1 MAKKKFLSILLALSL
16 LVSTTACSSGGSSSS
31 SEGANGSAAGESST
45 IAPETVNLGKYD
57 DPVTVSTFFRIA
69 SVIMDDFDESEL
81 EDMYIY
87 QQLHEQTNIYID
99 YKWYAADTADDADQ
113 KTSMAIASGDIPDYM
128 VVNRA
133 QLALLAQ
140 TDLIVKDLQSLWDTY
155 ASDKLKQ
162 WTMAEGGDAWESMR
176 YNGGIIGIPVCDGI
190 ANQGEMMW
198 IRKDWLDNLGLEI
211 PTTMDD
217 LYDVMLAFKNNDP
230 DGNGQ
235 DDTIGMTLHNDFLNG
250 PGMGDA
256 IGVFNGFGAYPKA
269 WVEDSDGV
277 LQYGSTMDTAKDALQ
292 WLNNAYN
299 DGLIVQDFSAMDS
312 TKASEATISGRSGIQ
327 YGANWNAMAPLQSAI
342 DNNPDA
348 EWIAVPMPDADG
360 NVTPQ
365 ANLNIRKIYVI
376 SSKCEHPEA
385 VIKLLNFYVD
395 CFTADQEERE
405 KYYIDDGS
413 GNMSFPLHWV
423 SAFMS
428 SNAMTNLNAYW
439 NVCAAL
445 DSGDTS
451 TLTGEEMGYYNN
463 CIAYLDGD
471 MSQWGGYMTFGPDH
485 SGYSVICDDYYEN
498 DNYMIDAFYGADT
511 PTMQTKLSAV
521 EDKIMEYFT
530 QVIMG
535 VKTLDDWDSFM
546 TEVNNLGLT
555 QITQEVNEWYQGQG
569 GSAPGAKSA
578 D

>member
-1 MAKKKFLSILLALSL
+1 MAKKFLSVLLALAL
-16 LVSTTACSSGGSSSS
+16 LVSTAACGGSGGSSS
-31 SEGANGSAAGESST
+31 GAGESSEST
-45 IAPETVNLGKYD
+45 SSAIDSETVNLGKYEE
-57 DPVTVSTFFRIA
+57 PVTLSTFFRIA
-69 SVIMDDFDESEL
+69 TVIMDQFDESKL

-87 QQLHEQTNIYID
+87 QQLHEQTNIYLD
-99 YKWYAADTADDADQ
+99 YEWYAAATADDADQ
-113 KTSMAIASGDIPDYM
+113 KTSMAIASGDIPDFM

-140 TDLIVKDLQSLWDTY
+140 TDLIIKDLQSLWDTY
-155 ASDKLKQ
+155 ASDKLKE
-162 WTMAEGGDAWESMR
+162 WTLAEGDAAWESMR
-176 YNGGIIGIPVCDGI
+176 YDGGIIGIPVCDGV
-190 ANQGEMMW
+190 ANQGEILW
-198 IRKDWLDNLGLEI
+198 IRKDWLDNLNLNI
-211 PTTMDD
+211 PTTMDE

-235 DDTIGMTLHNDFLNG
+235 NDTIGMTLHNDFLNG

-256 IGVFNGFGAYPKA
+256 IGVFNGFNAFPNA
-269 WVEDSDGV
+269 WVEDGNGG
-277 LQYGSTMDTAKDALQ
+277 LEYGSTMEGARDALQ

-299 DGLIVQDFSAMDS
+299 DGLIIQDFSAMDS
-312 TKASEATISGRSGIQ
+312 TKASEATVSGRSGVQ
-327 YGANWNAMAPLQSAI
+327 YGANWNAMAPLQSAV

-348 EWIAVPMPDADG
+348 EWIAIPMPDADG

-365 ANLNIRKIYVI
+365 ANLNIRQIYVI

-405 KYYIDDGS
+405 KYYEDDGS
-413 GNMSFPLHWV
+413 GNMAFPLHWV
-423 SAFMS
+423 SGFMS

-439 NVCAAL
+439 NVCDAL
-445 DSGDTS
+445 ETGDTS
-451 TLTGEEMGYYNN
+451 TLTGEEMGYYNS
-463 CIAYLDGD
+463 CVAYLDGD
-471 MSQWGGYMTFGPDH
+471 NSQWGGYMTFGPEN

-521 EDKIMEYFT
+521 EDKIIEYYT

-546 TEVNNLGLT
+546 TEVNNLGLE
-555 QITQEVNEWYQGQG
+555 QITKEVNEWYQEQDD
-569 GSAPGAKSA
+569 SAPGAKA
-578 D
+578 AE